1 MNDTDRKVERLL
13 RTLLMS
19 KSDEARLAMG
29 CSMFDDAKAIALA
42 GLRAERPGMDDLEC
56 RVQLLRRLYG
66 QDLGEPRLKRVSA
79 RLRQA

>member
-29 CSMFDDAKAIALA
+29 C
-42 GLRAERPGMDDLEC
+42 
-56 RVQLLRRLYG
+56 
-66 QDLGEPRLKRVSA
+66 
-79 RLRQA
+79 